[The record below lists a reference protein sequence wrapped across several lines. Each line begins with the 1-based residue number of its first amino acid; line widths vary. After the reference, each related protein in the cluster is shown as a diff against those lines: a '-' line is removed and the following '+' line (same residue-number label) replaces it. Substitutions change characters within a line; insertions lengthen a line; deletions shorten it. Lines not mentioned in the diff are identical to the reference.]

1 MGMIFNRTKDEL
13 LFHAKTFKQAPN
25 YLVILISN
33 KNSDRFEETIEVFE
47 NSVSSR
53 VFLVNHTAF
62 KSGVIVA
69 ASFNKNQI
77 KLFSKNVENRY
88 TLLKSISVDF
98 SGSLDYFACWI
109 CRNKDIHS
117 FISKKLERKYIFIK
131 ISEFLFSCINQC
143 INHCCYSL
151 PLLWLKHT
159 QGVN

>member
-1 MGMIFNRTKDEL
+1 MIFNRTKDEL
-13 LFHAKTFKQAPN
+13 LFHAKTFKEASN

-98 SGSLDYFACWI
+98 SSLDYFACWI